1 MAHIAIISASVRDGR
16 KSHNVALYLQN
27 FIKDRNLATTEMLD
41 LKVYDF
47 PIFHERLKFQANPA
61 PATLDFA
68 EKIKKADGVLIVT
81 PEYNGGYPAAL
92 KNATDL
98 LGEEWKRKPVAIATV
113 SAGAYAGSQVITSL
127 LFSLWKIG
135 ALMVPAKFSVAKV
148 QDSYD
153 DNGVPKEKEATDKIA
168 ETFIKELLWCAE
180 AKSKMI

>member
-1 MAHIAIISASVRDGR
+1 MAQIAIISASVRDGR

-27 FIKDRNLATTEMLD
+27 FIKEKNLGTTVMLD
-41 LKVYDF
+41 LKEYNF
-47 PIFHERLKFQANPA
+47 PIFSERLKFQTNPA

-68 EKIKKADGVLIVT
+68 EKIKNADGVLIVT

-98 LGEEWKRKPVAIATV
+98 LGAEWLRKPVAIATV
-113 SAGAYAGSQVITSL
+113 SAGPFAGSQVITSL

-148 QDSYD
+148 QDTTMILVYLKTK
-153 DNGVPKEKEATDKIA
+153 KEP
-168 ETFIKELLWCAE
+168 IK
-180 AKSKMI
+180 